1 MTVQSKAA
9 PKTKAAQA
17 NAERD
22 ITDAELAEYLL
33 AIAHRTAGSESARQG
48 RRVAPK
54 KPK

>member
-1 MTVQSKAA
+1 MTVQSKAT

-17 NAERD
+17 NAEQE

-33 AIAHRTAGSESARQG
+33 AIARSTAGSESARQG